1 MIQPPSIRTRTGHA
15 AVRALFFLLVAAGL
29 LACAA
34 TRLPRAHADAE
45 TPGHTFVYAPQ
56 PGHPDARTVHLAGSF
71 NGWSNATHPMT
82 RGDDGAWRLTL
93 DLPDGVHLYKFVVN
107 GDTWLNDPAS
117 DPDYEAPDGHG
128 GINSAV
134 LIGLDLRDLGGPVEN
149 AIEPRALMHDP
160 ADPADQSAASASL
173 LVLSARAQAGD
184 ADAAYALIFDG
195 GAGESARRVPLPLH
209 RTERGLD
216 RFRALVEVAGDVRY
230 RIVFVDGD
238 ATATLPAD
246 DAFFTA
252 EMTDG
257 FQTPDWAK
265 HAVWYQV
272 FPERFRNGDPSNDP
286 GGYWYE
292 RLVPWTSDWWATLPG
307 EARGTNNFYT
317 GAGNVWRR
325 RYGGDL
331 QGLQQQLPYLRELGI
346 NAIYLNPVFE
356 AESMHKYDTADYRH
370 IDDNFGVRRDNPF
383 ASLPGETD
391 DPDTWQWSGSDR
403 VFLGFLEEA
412 HRQGFRVI
420 IDGVFNHT
428 GTAHPFF
435 QDVLKHGRDSR
446 YADWFAITD
455 WGDPD
460 NWGDPDTYG
469 KPGGIQWEAWDQP
482 NGALPNFRKD
492 PELGLAP
499 GPRQHIMD
507 ITTRWMDP
515 DGDGDPSDG
524 IDGWRLDVPGD
535 IPHAFWI
542 DWREHVKA
550 INPDAYITGEIWQWA
565 HPWLQGDQF
574 DAVMNYRFAEAAVDF
589 FIDQRTAIPPS
600 AFAAR
605 LDELAYS
612 YPLQVAFVQQNLMD
626 SHDTDRLASMFVNP
640 DRPYD
645 GENRLQ
651 DNGPS
656 YNPRKPD
663 AEERRRMMQLVAFQM
678 SFVGA
683 PMIYYGTEAGMW
695 SPDDPSNRMPMVW
708 EDLEPYDGAG
718 VAFEDDLFAW
728 YQHCIAVR
736 NALPVLRLG
745 TYRTVLADD
754 GAGVIVFERALE
766 GQRAYV
772 VVNRSSRTRQVAFE
786 TAGAAEGAVLID
798 VLSPRVDAVW
808 ADDGPGARPVLE
820 IDMGEV
826 EAYRVRDG
834 KLDIALPGYGVS
846 VFVTPDALGVDE

>member
-1 MIQPPSIRTRTGHA
+1 MSQHRSERIEMGHA
-15 AVRALFFLLVAAGL
+15 VGRAWCVLLVLAGL
-29 LACAA
+29 LACAG
-34 TRLPRAHADAE
+34 TQVRQTHADEAGA
-45 TPGHTFVYAPQ
+45 GHTFVYEPQ
-56 PGHPDARTVHLAGSF
+56 PGQPDARTVHLAGSF
-71 NGWSNATHPMT
+71 NGWSSATHPMT
-82 RGDDGAWRLTL
+82 RGDDGQWRLTI
-93 DLPDGVHLYKFVVN
+93 DLPNGVHHYKFVVN
-107 GDTWLNDPAS
+107 GDAWLNDPAS
-117 DPDYEAPDGHG
+117 DADYEAPDGHG
-128 GINSAV
+128 GVNSAV
-134 LIGLDLRDLGGPVEN
+134 LIGLDVRDLGEPEDN
-149 AIEPRALMHDP
+149 AIAQDVLMHDP
-160 ADPADQSAASASL
+160 SDPADQSAASAEL

-184 ADAAYALIFDG
+184 VQAAYALILDDDEG
-195 GAGESARRVPLPLH
+195 DTARRVPLTLH

-216 RFRALVEVAGDVRY
+216 RFRAIVEVAGDVRY
-230 RIVFVDGD
+230 RITFVDGN

-246 DAFFTA
+246 DAYFTA
-252 EMTDG
+252 EMSDG

-292 RLVPWTSDWWATLPG
+292 RMVPWTGDWWATLPG
-307 EARGTNNFYT
+307 EARGGRNFYQ
-317 GAGNVWRR
+317 GEGNVWRR

-370 IDDNFGVRRDNPF
+370 VDDNFGVRRDDPF
-383 ASLPGETD
+383 AGLPGETD
-391 DPDTWQWSGSDR
+391 DPATWRWTGSDL
-403 VFLGFLEEA
+403 VFLDFLEEA
-412 HRQGFRVI
+412 HAQGFKVI
-420 IDGVFNHT
+420 IDGVFNHV

-435 QDVLKHGRDSR
+435 QDVLEHGRDSA

-455 WGDPD
+455 WGDPA
-460 NWGDPDTYG
+460 NWGNRDMHG
-469 KPGGIQWEAWDQP
+469 KPGGIQWEAWDQH
-482 NGALPNFRKD
+482 NGALPTFRKD
-492 PELGLAP
+492 AQLGLAP

-535 IPHAFWI
+535 IPHPFWI
-542 DWREHVKA
+542 DWRTHVKA

-565 HPWLQGDQF
+565 HPWLKGDQF
-574 DAVMNYRFAEAAVDF
+574 DAVMNYRFAEAATDF
-589 FIDQRTAIPPS
+589 FIDRRTAIPPS

-656 YNPRKPD
+656 YNPRKPNRD
-663 AEERRRMMQLVAFQM
+663 ERARMRQLVAFQM
-678 SFVGA
+678 CFVGA
-683 PMIYYGTEAGMW
+683 PMVYYGTEAGMW

-708 EDLEPYDGAG
+708 EDLEPYEGEG
-718 VAFEDDLFAW
+718 VAFDDDLFAW
-728 YQHCIAVR
+728 FQRCIAVR
-736 NALPVLRLG
+736 NALPALRLG
-745 TYRTVLADD
+745 TYRTLLSDDDTGVLAFERTLGDER
-754 GAGVIVFERALE
+754 VIVVL
-766 GQRAYV
+766 
-772 VVNRSSRTRQVAFE
+772 NRSARARRVRLELDASLDGVAL
-786 TAGAAEGAVLID
+786 VD
-798 VLSPRVDAVW
+798 VLSEEVGIVTEGLN
-808 ADDGPGARPVLE
+808 DGDRPFLNPSPE
-820 IDMGEV
+820 GQASTET
-826 EAYRVRDG
+826 VRDG
-834 KLDIALPGYGVS
+834 RLGVTVPAYGVR
-846 VFVTPDALGVDE
+846 VYVDPRTIR